1 MDAYLEKNINQC
13 KESRKKGGMY
23 YGASPTRPIQI
34 RNMVSPVGLV
44 VVPLGHEGTLGL
56 VPNPKKTKKTKK
68 TKKLIYDLNFNLR
81 LWTTWWMG

>member
-1 MDAYLEKNINQC
+1 MGE
-13 KESRKKGGMY
+13 MY

-56 VPNPKKTKKTKK
+56 VPKHKI
-68 TKKLIYDLNFNLR
+68 KKLINL
-81 LWTTWWMG
+81 

>member
-1 MDAYLEKNINQC
+1 
-13 KESRKKGGMY
+13 MY

-56 VPNPKKTKKTKK
+56 VPKHK
-68 TKKLIYDLNFNLR
+68 TKKLINL
-81 LWTTWWMG
+81 